1 MESGAWAGGKVAGRG
16 PCPLSLPEMCLAYSL
31 VLVTST
37 PSAALPSLT
46 ICQTTKTFYD
56 LE

>member
-1 MESGAWAGGKVAGRG
+1 MESGAWASGKVARQG
-16 PCPLSLPEMCLAYSL
+16 PCPLSLPELCLAYSF

-37 PSAALPSLT
+37 LSAALPSLT